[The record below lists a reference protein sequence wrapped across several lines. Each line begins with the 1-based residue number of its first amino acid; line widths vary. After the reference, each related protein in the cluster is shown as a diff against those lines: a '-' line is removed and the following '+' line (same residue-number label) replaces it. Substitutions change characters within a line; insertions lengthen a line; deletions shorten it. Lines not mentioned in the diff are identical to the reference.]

1 MKCELV
7 KENIILASY
16 GELPD
21 EFAGALEQ
29 HLDGCE
35 DCLREWDAMRILE
48 EKLALASGGGA
59 LAQSSGAVANAAR

>member
-21 EFAGALEQ
+21 EFAGTLEQ

-35 DCLREWDAMRILE
+35 DCRREWDAMRIFDERSE
-48 EKLALASGGGA
+48 E
-59 LAQSSGAVANAAR
+59 RR